1 MKTLHVLS
9 VLILIVGCSS
19 TGEKL
24 YFESFDKGWSQKKE
38 VVFDFYNAKPSE
50 TYHLFL
56 YIRNNEKYP
65 FANIHL
71 VAQLKDPLGTTIT
84 DTLTYRLAAPDGR
97 WLGKGMLSK
106 ESKLWYKENL
116 VLPYIGTYE
125 IRVRPAMRYN
135 ENIAPLELL
144 PGVVAAGIGV
154 EKAQ

>member
-1 MKTLHVLS
+1 MKTRHVLS
-9 VLILIVGCSS
+9 LLVLIVGCSYG
-19 TGEKL
+19 GEKL

-50 TYHLFL
+50 AYHLFL

-71 VAQLKDPLGTTIT
+71 VAQLKDPLGATIT
-84 DTLTYRLAAPDGR
+84 DTLTYRLATPDGR
-97 WLGKGMLSK
+97 WLGKGILSK
-106 ESKLWYKENL
+106 ESKLWYKDSL